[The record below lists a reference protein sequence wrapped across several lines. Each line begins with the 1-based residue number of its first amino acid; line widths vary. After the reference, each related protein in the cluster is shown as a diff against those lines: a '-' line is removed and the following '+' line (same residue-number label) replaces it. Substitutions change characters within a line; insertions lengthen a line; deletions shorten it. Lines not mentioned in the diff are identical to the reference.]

1 MYIRRSWIIPIFVLA
16 ISLLSIACNDL
27 NSGPSSSTLAKVDR
41 VEVVTSPGNPPRFSA
56 VATGLLPDRCS
67 RLGRSSQRR
76 VATTIRVT
84 LPLQPGE
91 GTCAQV
97 GSVPFEETIRLNVDG
112 LSAGSYSVEVNGVS
126 ASFFLNEDH

>member
-1 MYIRRSWIIPIFVLA
+1 MKIRKRIVIFIFIVG
-16 ISLLSIACNDL
+16 LLLACNDL